1 MGKIIA
7 VCLILLCMLLLLAYI
22 KDQLNKLLGNA
33 KPSGQIQFVPQQYTP
48 FRENYELYADVLI
61 SCVNNNCKKLGLQQ
75 PKDRLHHYAPIQE
88 RVYKAGKYLI
98 YSYIFDREFDISSGN
113 GLAKIKNPVYVAVD
127 NSTIRNTLN
136 GCFPDYC
143 IDNNL
148 YCCQI
153 YGVSNVGN
161 SRIRI
166 SIIGETYV

>member
-33 KPSGQIQFVPQQYTP
+33 KPSGQIQFVPQQYAP

-61 SCVNNNCKKLGLQQ
+61 SCVDNNCKKLGLQQ

-113 GLAKIKNPVYVAVD
+113 GDRKSVV
-127 NSTIRNTLN
+127 
-136 GCFPDYC
+136 
-143 IDNNL
+143 
-148 YCCQI
+148 
-153 YGVSNVGN
+153 
-161 SRIRI
+161 
-166 SIIGETYV
+166 